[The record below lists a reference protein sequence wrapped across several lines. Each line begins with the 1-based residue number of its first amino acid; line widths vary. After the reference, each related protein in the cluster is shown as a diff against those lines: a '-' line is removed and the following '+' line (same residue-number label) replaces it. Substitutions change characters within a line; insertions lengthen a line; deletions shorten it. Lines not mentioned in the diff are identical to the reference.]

1 MLDAVKKAC
10 RVTAAAYDDELT
22 DLIAAAKA
30 DLTLAGVAQER
41 ADDETDPLIRRA
53 VKTFCRMNFGAPE
66 NYEKLKASYD
76 EQKAQLQGASGYT
89 MTSEETAEY
98 IAALFESMG
107 GTSDGES

>member
-30 DLTLAGVAQER
+30 DLALAGVAQER
-41 ADDETDPLIRRA
+41 ANDETDPLIRRA

-66 NYEKLKASYD
+66 NYDKLKASYD
-76 EQKAQLQGASGYT
+76 EQKAQLQGASGYA
-89 MTSEETAEY
+89 MTGEEAAEY
-98 IAALFESMG
+98 IAALFDAMG
-107 GTSDGES
+107 GGSDGEG

>member
-30 DLTLAGVAQER
+30 DLTLAGVAQGR
-41 ADDETDPLIRRA
+41 ANNETDPLIRR

-66 NYEKLKASYD
+66 NYDKLKASYD
-76 EQKAQLQGASGYT
+76 EQKAQLQGAQDYT
-89 MTSEETAEY
+89 D
-98 IAALFESMG
+98 G
-107 GTSDGES
+107 GDGDGES

>member
-10 RVTAAAYDDELT
+10 RVTAAAYDDELN

-41 ADDETDPLIRRA
+41 ANDETDPLIRRA

-66 NYEKLKASYD
+66 NYDKLKASYD

-89 MTSEETAEY
+89 MTSEEAGEH

-107 GTSDGES
+107 GESDGES

>member
-30 DLTLAGVAQER
+30 DLTLAGVAQGR
-41 ADDETDPLIRRA
+41 ANDETDPLIRRA

-66 NYEKLKASYD
+66 NYDKLKASYD
-76 EQKAQLQGASGYT
+76 EQKAQLQGAQDYT
-89 MTSEETAEY
+89 D
-98 IAALFESMG
+98 G
-107 GTSDGES
+107 GDGDGER